1 MAHAEIFPVSQK
13 DVDAYRRDGVVML
26 KGVLGDRWLEV
37 LEAGVALNIEQPSPR
52 KRDWVKDE
60 ADGNHLFVDAVTVQQ
75 NPHLER
81 YMLSSPLGP
90 IAARMMGLPAACAFY
105 VTIFVRSPSTQ
116 SRTPWHQDQTYW
128 CAEGRHA
135 LSIWTC
141 LDPVPAGTELE
152 FVRGSHLW
160 ERPLAKPYFDQ
171 EHLGGEIDVGEAEFV
186 AIPDFSGVDRDKYEF
201 LRWPMDPGDVLV
213 FHGMTVHG
221 GSGDLPEDLWRR
233 SVSAQWLG
241 EDARVTTRP
250 GGCSPDLLGEFAS
263 NGIVLGDHPA
273 CAMCPTVTA
282 AGELF
287 Q

>member
-1 MAHAEIFPVSQK
+1 MARANVFPVSQE
-13 DVDAYRRDGVVML
+13 DIDAFWRDGAVML
-26 KGVLGDRWLEV
+26 KGVLSDRWLEV
-37 LEAGVALNIEQPSPR
+37 LEAGVGLDTEQPSSR
-52 KRDWVKDE
+52 KRDLVKDE
-60 ADGNHLFVDAVTVQQ
+60 SGGNHFFVDAVTVQH

-90 IAARMMGLPAACAFY
+90 IAARMMRLPAACAFF
-105 VTIFVRSPSTQ
+105 VTIFVRSPGTQ

-160 ERPLAKPYFDQ
+160 DRPLAKPFFSQ
-171 EHLGGEIDVGEAEFV
+171 ERMGGEMDVGEAEFMPV
-186 AIPDFSGVDRDKYEF
+186 PDFSGTDRDQYEF

-213 FHGMTVHG
+213 FHSMTVHG
-221 GSGDLPEDLWRR
+221 GSGDLPARLWRR
-233 SVSAQWLG
+233 TVSAQWLG

-250 GGCSPDLLGEFAS
+250 GGCIPDLLPEFAS
-263 NGIVLGDHPA
+263 NGIALGDHPA
-273 CAMCPTVTA
+273 CAMCPTISA
-282 AGELF
+282 AGELI